1 MALLSREISW
11 NVPTK
16 PSQTRVL
23 RCLNQSKLKSAVSFT
38 VRIEKKMEKSDQS
51 ARSEAKCSLN

>member
-1 MALLSREISW
+1 MALLSREISS
-11 NVPTK
+11 NVLTK

-23 RCLNQSKLKSAVSFT
+23 RCLNQSKLNSAVSFT

-51 ARSEAKCSLN
+51 ARSEAQCSFN